1 MVEIVGRRQ
10 VEQALQQTMQARRLE
25 EIPAAHH
32 VRHALQRVVDDDGDV
47 IARGR
52 ILAGEDD
59 VAPSRWIGANDPS
72 LVISSAAS

>member
-1 MVEIVGRRQ
+1 MEIVGRRQ
-10 VEQALQQTMQARRLE
+10 VEEALQQTMQACRLE

-32 VRHALQRVVDDDGDV
+32 VSHPLESVVDDDGDV

-59 VAPSRWIGANDPS
+59 VAPSRRIGANDPS
-72 LVISSAAS
+72 FVASSAAS